1 MAGVVDTVGS
11 SSGARPCVNAPIGA
25 AAPNESSA
33 ILAGAPIRNPQII
46 HDPTAGFITQ
56 YMSSNGQVVLQ
67 SPSAIAVAYL
77 KQGLAADGTPKP
89 ETAQIAKTA

>member
-1 MAGVVDTVGS
+1 
-11 SSGARPCVNAPIGA
+11 
-25 AAPNESSA
+25 
-33 ILAGAPIRNPQII
+33 
-46 HDPTAGFITQ
+46 
-56 YMSSNGQVVLQ
+56 MSSNGQVVLQ